1 MSLEGPGGSVTI
13 FIIFLDKKHIL
24 TSKVTSKKLKVCSI
38 PHCLMSLDK
47 GKAEGAPRVLPRK
60 QHYHHQHPLPN
71 NDLE

>member
-1 MSLEGPGGSVTI
+1 MALEGTCGSVTI

-47 GKAEGAPRVLPRK
+47 GEAEGASQSASQK
-60 QHYHHQHPLPN
+60 APLPPPPSPT
-71 NDLE
+71 

>member
-1 MSLEGPGGSVTI
+1 MVLEGTCGSVTI

-47 GKAEGAPRVLPRK
+47 GEAEGAPQSASQKAALP
-60 QHYHHQHPLPN
+60 PPPSPT
-71 NDLE
+71 